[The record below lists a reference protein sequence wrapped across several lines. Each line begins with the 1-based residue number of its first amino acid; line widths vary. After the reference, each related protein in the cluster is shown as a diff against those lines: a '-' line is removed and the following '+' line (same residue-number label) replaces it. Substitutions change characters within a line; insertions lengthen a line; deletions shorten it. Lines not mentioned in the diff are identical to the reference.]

1 MVSSCIEENVSV
13 CTALD
18 ASPVSPCCWCRL
30 VDADAVGGTWPT
42 PTCQV
47 NYRVESVDPMSGRVQ
62 DESLLTHLM
71 RHTGFWFSFFF
82 IPEYFWSGPKVHHGR
97 KIKIQKLST
106 SPTDSRAQPINKSL
120 SAADSTIT
128 INQVHFYDVFDKFL
142 ADDDSYIVK
151 DRLLYFEW

>member
-1 MVSSCIEENVSV
+1 MPSTSVRTCFVVSSCIEENVSV

-71 RHTGFWFSFFF
+71 RHTGFWFSFFLYRNISGVAPKF
-82 IPEYFWSGPKVHHGR
+82 ITGGKSKFKNCRQAQRTAEHNQSTKVC
-97 KIKIQKLST
+97 
-106 SPTDSRAQPINKSL
+106 QPL
-120 SAADSTIT
+120 T
-128 INQVHFYDVFDKFL
+128 QQ
-142 ADDDSYIVK
+142 
-151 DRLLYFEW
+151 

>member
-71 RHTGFWFSFFF
+71 RHTGFWFSFFYTGIF
-82 IPEYFWSGPKVHHGR
+82 LEWPQS
-97 KIKIQKLST
+97 S
-106 SPTDSRAQPINKSL
+106 SRAENQNSKIVDKPNGQP
-120 SAADSTIT
+120 STT
-128 INQVHFYDVFDKFL
+128 NQQKFV
-142 ADDDSYIVK
+142 S
-151 DRLLYFEW
+151 R